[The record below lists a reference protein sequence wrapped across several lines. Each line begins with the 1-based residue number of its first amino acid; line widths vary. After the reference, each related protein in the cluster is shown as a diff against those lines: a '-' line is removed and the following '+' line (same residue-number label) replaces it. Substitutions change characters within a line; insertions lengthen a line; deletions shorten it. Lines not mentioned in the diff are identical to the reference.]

1 MSSATLSDTFATAD
15 PEKWRQG
22 LARLESSPAFEG
34 LAATIAGQTDMMGWS
49 ATLQEIGKKV
59 PDLLRIDV
67 RNVLVG
73 GWKKSEELR
82 RYTDPEQYPPDET
95 ILVELIQ
102 HSIRSSHA
110 PHLDFLIR
118 NTQVGRIE
126 FELDMKID
134 VDGAVL
140 TIRDGKIWALSV
152 GACVASGELTCEGHS
167 ILEKKSEPIELPG
180 TYELAQPVQ
189 IAPPPTAQSETTEQD
204 ATDPQYPEGKQYT
217 W

>member
-1 MSSATLSDTFATAD
+1 MSSVTLSDAFPAAD
-15 PEKWRQG
+15 SERWLQG
-22 LARLESSPAFEG
+22 LARLESSPIFEG
-34 LAATIAGQTDMMGWS
+34 LAATIAGRTDMMGWP
-49 ATLQEIGKKV
+49 AALQEIAKKV

-67 RNVLVG
+67 GKVLVG

-82 RYTDPEQYPPDET
+82 RYADPEQYRPDET
-95 ILVELIQ
+95 ILVELIE

-118 NTQVGRIE
+118 DTQVSRID

-152 GACVASGELTCEGHS
+152 GACVASGELTCEGRS
-167 ILEKKSEPIELPG
+167 IMKKKSEPLEFPG
-180 TYELAQPVQ
+180 SYELAQPVQ
-189 IAPPPTAQSETTEQD
+189 IAPLPDAQHEM
-204 ATDPQYPEGKQYT
+204 T